1 MGARVKAALTVAFK
15 DWQLAGR
22 TRDVLTSAVFF
33 AGLLMLILG
42 FALGPERLSFAAP
55 GVLWSALAL
64 SAAIAAGRAFA
75 AEQEAGALEALTLY
89 PAPHEALYLGKLLG
103 TLAQLLLL
111 ALIIVPLAVLVLG
124 LVPAPG
130 AAPAVWLWLTLT
142 VLLGLVG
149 FGATSCFYAAI
160 TVNLRAREALL
171 PVLAFP
177 VMVPVVLA
185 SVRATELLL
194 GNGLE
199 SEWGAWLQFLAL
211 YDLASVVVSTLLFPY
226 AIEG

>member
-1 MGARVKAALTVAFK
+1 MRSALIVAFK

-22 TRDVLTSAVFF
+22 TRDVLTSTAFF

-42 FALGPERLSFAAP
+42 FALGPERLSLAAP

-64 SAAIAAGRAFA
+64 SAAIAAGRAYA

-111 ALIIVPLAVLVLG
+111 AVIIVPVAVLMLGLQPSQGAGPMVWPLLALTVVLG
-124 LVPAPG
+124 LI
-130 AAPAVWLWLTLT
+130 
-142 VLLGLVG
+142 G
-149 FGATSCFYAAI
+149 FAATSCFYSAI

-185 SVRATELLL
+185 SVRATQLLL

-199 SEWGAWLQFLAL
+199 SEWGAWMQFLAL
-211 YDLASVVVSTLLFPY
+211 YDVASIVVSTLLFPY
-226 AIEG
+226 AIEN